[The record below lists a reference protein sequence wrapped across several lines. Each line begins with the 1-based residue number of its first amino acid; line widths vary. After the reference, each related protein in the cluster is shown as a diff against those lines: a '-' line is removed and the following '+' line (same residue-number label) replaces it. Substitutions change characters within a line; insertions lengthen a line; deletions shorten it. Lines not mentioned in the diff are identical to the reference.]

1 VKKSI
6 SALHS
11 RERERSQCSNQSRG
25 FRASSQ
31 NPENTI
37 RVKNHSQ
44 SFTDFELKAPLRN
57 VKLAL
62 SNGLEAAN
70 EAKLAAT
77 ASKNHREGINHDLGL
92 ANTRR
97 TLTRNNLMPEPEI
110 QPHALRHE
118 ASVEKIQHIELKRKV
133 HHSRVEPAHCVRP
146 DQSKRDPIKGKEPK
160 DQPQRPL

>member
-1 VKKSI
+1 VG
-6 SALHS
+6 A
-11 RERERSQCSNQSRG
+11 
-25 FRASSQ
+25 
-31 NPENTI
+31 T
-37 RVKNHSQ
+37 RVNNLSQ

-62 SNGLEAAN
+62 GNSLEATN

-77 ASKNHREGINHDLGL
+77 ARKNHREGLNHDLGL

-97 TLTRNNLMPEPEI
+97 TLSRNNFMPEPEI

-133 HHSRVEPAHCVRP
+133 HHSRVEPAHYVRP
-146 DQSKRDPIKGKEPK
+146 DQSQQDQVKGKEPK
-160 DQPQRPL
+160 D